1 MGYSDSTF
9 SDVSNDRPQ
18 RSTHGGAG
26 RAVVP
31 GRGEARAAALEAGS
45 PAAANVCAGIIGVD
59 RDRVVVECVELRFV
73 DPVHVGVG
81 PGPADKTRGMGG
93 KQNEKKKKNKK
104 KGKKE
109 SGA

>member
-18 RSTHGGAG
+18 RTTHGGAG

-81 PGPADKTRGMGG
+81 PGPVERKRARGARGG
-93 KQNEKKKKNKK
+93 AGAVKEEKDGSKK
-104 KGKKE
+104 
-109 SGA
+109 